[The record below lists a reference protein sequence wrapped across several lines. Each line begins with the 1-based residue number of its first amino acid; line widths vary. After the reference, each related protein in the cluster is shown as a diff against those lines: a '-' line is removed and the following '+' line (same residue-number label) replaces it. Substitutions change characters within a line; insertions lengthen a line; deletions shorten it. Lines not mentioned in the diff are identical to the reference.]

1 MEEITAKV
9 IGITTQD
16 KEIVNNTKKR
26 NLEINGGHAANICY
40 TQKSFDEILAEP
52 IEKTIARA
60 EGNKENRHHSVF
72 GHDTINIYFES
83 IPKIIAMLINNEKEY
98 NTSEKSGRY
107 TTMFGSDEENAL
119 YNKWV
124 DIYTKEIKKLY
135 PNEAYLTDMMINKK
149 AKENARYL
157 LSIFMRTKMLY
168 TTSFRQLNY
177 LYDFADKAY
186 KEETTNPLK
195 IAIKPYL
202 MEFKIAL
209 RGTGFI
215 TDDIKDYRNRNFSL
229 IEDDN
234 TYDEHFSRSYSVN
247 YDSTIPALA
256 DLQRHRSLDYSFS
269 LKDSKEFYVPQIIR
283 DNDALTNEW
292 LRDISSN
299 SEYPQGMLVNVN
311 ETGKYE
317 DFALKLYERLCTAA
331 QLEVMQLTKETLGK
345 YVKTLEQSDSINDR
359 KIYNYLLEY
368 TRGARCTFEGFECKQ
383 KCKFKEG
390 INLTRKI

>member
-1 MEEITAKV
+1 MEKIEATV

-16 KEIVNNTKKR
+16 VDIINHTTVDDLKV
-26 NLEINGGHAANICY
+26 NGGHAANICY
-40 TQKSFDEILAEP
+40 TQKDFEEILKEP
-52 IEKTIARA
+52 LEKTMARA
-60 EGNKENRHHSVF
+60 EGNILNRHHSVF
-72 GHDTINIYFES
+72 GHDTINIYFVG
-83 IPKIIAMLINNEKEY
+83 IPKILAMLINNEKEY

-107 TTMFGSDEENAL
+107 TTMFGSDEENRL

-124 DIYTKEIKKLY
+124 TIFESEIKKVY
-135 PNEAYLTDMMINKK
+135 PNEPYLTDAMINKK

-177 LYDFADKAY
+177 LYDFADKMS
-186 KEETTNPLK
+186 KENTTNPLK

-202 MEFKIAL
+202 EEFKVAL
-209 RGTGFI
+209 KQTGFI
-215 TDDIKDYRNRNFSL
+215 TDDIKDYRNRHFSL

-234 TYDEHFSRSYSVN
+234 TYDDHFSRSYSVN
-247 YDSTIPALA
+247 YDATIPALA

-269 LKDSKEFYVPQIIR
+269 LKDTKEFYVPQIIR
-283 DNDALTNEW
+283 DNDQLVNEW

-299 SEYPQGMLVNVN
+299 SEYPQGMIVNVN

-317 DFALKLYERLCTAA
+317 DFGLKLYERLCTAA
-331 QLEVMQLTKETLGK
+331 QLEVMQITRDVLGK
-345 YVKTLEQSDSINDR
+345 YVKTLKESPSKNDA
-359 KIYNYLLEY
+359 KIYNYLMGY
-368 TRGARCTFEGFECKQ
+368 TLGARCTFENFECKQ

-390 INLTRKI
+390 INLSRKI